1 MARANLNIQT
11 QVTEAFLQAQ
21 DSKDVRIIKVKIE
34 NEDLTLDGVINSI
47 GTEQEDFESLLVTSL
62 EDTQASF
69 ALFNLSTGAAE
80 NGSLK
85 WLMVAWVPDGCR
97 VRDKMLYSSS
107 REDLKRSLG
116 LGYFSAEYAANQRS
130 DLTWNQFQDSLQKH
144 HTPDIY
150 TESERLVREEKVQVQ
165 AESSTSKSNALG
177 VLPFKFS
184 SGLEEQL
191 VAFNSSTSA
200 TNWVEMRLENE
211 VVEAVSNRVVAAD
224 ERFQPFVDTQN
235 VSFLAVKLPHSAAA
249 AAAAAGEEEGGQ
261 HTGSMTLFVFSV
273 PEEAPVRSKM
283 AMSSCKATVIALAA
297 QKHAVTFDKVLEV
310 CSDAD
315 TIAQEVEH
323 AIRAEISPL
332 PHPPTAGGG
341 GGGGADI
348 GTAIA
353 GVSSATA
360 SIAHRKPQRP
370 GRGRAKVS
378 KFKVEETAEIPAVGT
393 AAGGAAVPADS

>member
-1 MARANLNIQT
+1 MSGM
-11 QVTEAFLQAQ
+11 
-21 DSKDVRIIKVKIE
+21 DS
-34 NEDLTLDGVINSI
+34 GFGS
-47 GTEQEDFESLLVTSL
+47 
-62 EDTQASF
+62 
-69 ALFNLSTGAAE
+69 AAAAAGL
-80 NGSLK
+80 GSLVVGRETTAM
-85 WLMVAWVPDGCR
+85 W
-97 VRDKMLYSSS
+97 SSS
-107 REDLKRSLG
+107 CRLC
-116 LGYFSAEYAANQRS
+116 GYHYAQR
-130 DLTWNQFQDSLQKH
+130 L
-144 HTPDIY
+144 
-150 TESERLVREEKVQVQ
+150 SEHWCSHCL
-165 AESSTSKSNALG
+165 
-177 VLPFKFS
+177 
-184 SGLEEQL
+184 
-191 VAFNSSTSA
+191 
-200 TNWVEMRLENE
+200 
-211 VVEAVSNRVVAAD
+211 
-224 ERFQPFVDTQN
+224 
-235 VSFLAVKLPHSAAA
+235 AA